1 MNHTGNHT
9 TTTSTATATGQVCD
23 VCQQAL
29 HAGDTFCRRCGAN
42 QHDLV
47 NSPTAGLAPPP
58 RAIVDFR
65 SLTPV
70 SSYETGPLPP
80 VPGAANVYHPVSG
93 SLVKAIVNGLGVT
106 PAAQH
111 CSPLMKKLI
120 VALSLLPIWLIIIFL
135 SPLDAYLAAASVTA
149 RTECDSPDA
158 AQPLSTLFP

>member
-1 MNHTGNHT
+1 MNHTDNNT
-9 TTTSTATATGQVCD
+9 TTTDTATGQVCD
-23 VCQQAL
+23 VCQQVL
-29 HAGDTFCRRCGAN
+29 HTGDTFCRRCGAN
-42 QHDLV
+42 LHDLV
-47 NSPTAGLAPPP
+47 NSPTAGLAPTP
-58 RAIVDFR
+58 RAIVDPPP
-65 SLTPV
+65 LTRA

-80 VPGAANVYHPVSG
+80 VSGAANVYHPVSG
-93 SLVKAIVNGLGVT
+93 SLVRAIVAGLGMT

-149 RTECDSPDA
+149 RTECDSPDP